1 MLNVRLLLSYL
12 GYLPLLPLM
21 PLIIAQ
27 GRRVRRDTVRLPE
40 AAGAR
45 QSISDPRAPALLH
58 LGESTVAGVGA
69 EDFSQAFT
77 AALFRELQPGTRLS
91 NWAAIGRNGVTA
103 AGLLSELQNAEAV
116 PHHTGVIV
124 ITLGV
129 NDTTA
134 FTTLSAWRNNL
145 RQLVRHLPQPSQQ
158 RPLFFT
164 QVPDMSGFPALPLP
178 LNLFLGL
185 RSRQLDMALQQLCRE
200 QQWHHVALTM
210 KVPPQLMA
218 DDGYHPNQRGY
229 QAWASSLAAT
239 MNRILS
245 R

>member
-1 MLNVRLLLSYL
+1 MLNIPLLLSYL

-40 AAGAR
+40 ASGAR
-45 QSISDPRAPALLH
+45 QYITDPQAPALLQ

-77 AALFRELQPGTRLS
+77 AALFRELQPGTALR
-91 NWAAIGRNGVTA
+91 NWAAIGHNGVTA
-103 AGLLSELQNAEAV
+103 AGLLSELQKGAALPQN
-116 PHHTGVIV
+116 TGITV

-134 FTTLSAWRNNL
+134 FTTLSAWRNSL
-145 RQLVRHLPQPSQQ
+145 RQLVRQLPQQQ
-158 RPLFFT
+158 QPLFFT
-164 QVPDMSGFPALPLP
+164 QVPDMSGFPALPVP

-185 RSRQLDMALQQLCRE
+185 RSRQLDMALQQLCHE

-210 KVPPQLMA
+210 KVAPQLMA
-218 DDGYHPNQRGY
+218 EDGYHPNPLGY
-229 QAWASSLAAT
+229 QAWARSLAAT